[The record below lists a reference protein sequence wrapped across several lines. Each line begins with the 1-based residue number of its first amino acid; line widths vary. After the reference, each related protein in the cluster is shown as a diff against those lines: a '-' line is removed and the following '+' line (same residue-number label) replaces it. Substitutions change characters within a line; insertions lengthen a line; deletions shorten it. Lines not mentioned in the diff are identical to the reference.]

1 MIKIN
6 LINKSN
12 LLILLTF
19 VILLSL
25 FFAGTVEGALTTN
38 LLSYWSYDSNAND
51 NYGSIHGSASG
62 ATYTTTDC
70 QLGGGCYSFGG
81 DGDYISMSSS
91 SLAITGSMSVSL
103 WIKPTDT
110 IDYQG
115 LFFRGDLAN
124 SLSYVFA
131 ITDQGANDN
140 YGYYNTNSNWKVFTD
155 FIVDYGSWQHVVWT
169 YDGTNMIVYKNNVAS
184 ASQAATAPVSNLSH
198 TNYVS
203 ATWAPPN
210 TFWVQGTVDEVAVW
224 NKALTAAEVS
234 SLYNS
239 GSGMNPLCGAGQ
251 YLSSD
256 SCTNVGDGYYS
267 PTNDPSRYACPSNSD
282 TAGAT
287 TSDALSDCVG
297 NAGYY
302 NCQSGTCSVAGAG
315 YYSPDNDNSR
325 YACAAGY
332 YCSTTTN
339 SASTGNGQCTAGYYG
354 SSTGQTAATCNGQ
367 CTAGYYCTAGSTS
380 ATQNVCGTGKYCPT
394 GSSSATACPAG
405 TYGSTTTLTTSAC
418 TGQCSAGYYGSSTS
432 QTAATCNGACTVG
445 YYCTAGST
453 SATQNTCTNKPL
465 NSNYN
470 STSGTNSCGFACAGN
485 LESKYGC
492 ATAGNNTNIHF
503 LNNVSSYSNLTV
515 KVGAKIYLNN
525 SNLTISQLILDGSGD
540 KIIINSGSFLIINRS
555 N

>member
-51 NYGSIHGSASG
+51 NY
-62 ATYTTTDC
+62 
-70 QLGGGCYSFGG
+70 GG

-380 ATQNVCGTGKYCPT
+380 ATQN
-394 GSSSATACPAG
+394 
-405 TYGSTTTLTTSAC
+405 
-418 TGQCSAGYYGSSTS
+418 
-432 QTAATCNGACTVG
+432 
-445 YYCTAGST
+445 
-453 SATQNTCTNKPL
+453 TCTNKPL

-492 ATAGNNTNIHF
+492 ATAGNNT
-503 LNNVSSYSNLTV
+503 
-515 KVGAKIYLNN
+515 
-525 SNLTISQLILDGSGD
+525 
-540 KIIINSGSFLIINRS
+540 
-555 N
+555 

>member
-1 MIKIN
+1 
-6 LINKSN
+6 
-12 LLILLTF
+12 
-19 VILLSL
+19 
-25 FFAGTVEGALTTN
+25 
-38 LLSYWSYDSNAND
+38 
-51 NYGSIHGSASG
+51 
-62 ATYTTTDC
+62 
-70 QLGGGCYSFGG
+70 
-81 DGDYISMSSS
+81 
-91 SLAITGSMSVSL
+91 
-103 WIKPTDT
+103 
-110 IDYQG
+110 
-115 LFFRGDLAN
+115 
-124 SLSYVFA
+124 
-131 ITDQGANDN
+131 
-140 YGYYNTNSNWKVFTD
+140 
-155 FIVDYGSWQHVVWT
+155 
-169 YDGTNMIVYKNNVAS
+169 MIVYKNNVAS

-325 YACAAGY
+325 YECA
-332 YCSTTTN
+332 
-339 SASTGNGQCTAGYYG
+339 AGYYG

-394 GSSSATACPAG
+394 GSSGATNCV
-405 TYGSTTTLTTSAC
+405 
-418 TGQCSAGYYGSSTS
+418 AGYYGSSTTNS
-432 QTAATCNGACTVG
+432 VSTCNGACTAG

-453 SATQNTCTNKPL
+453 S
-465 NSNYN
+465 
-470 STSGTNSCGFACAGN
+470 
-485 LESKYGC
+485 
-492 ATAGNNTNIHF
+492 
-503 LNNVSSYSNLTV
+503 
-515 KVGAKIYLNN
+515 
-525 SNLTISQLILDGSGD
+525 
-540 KIIINSGSFLIINRS
+540 
-555 N
+555 